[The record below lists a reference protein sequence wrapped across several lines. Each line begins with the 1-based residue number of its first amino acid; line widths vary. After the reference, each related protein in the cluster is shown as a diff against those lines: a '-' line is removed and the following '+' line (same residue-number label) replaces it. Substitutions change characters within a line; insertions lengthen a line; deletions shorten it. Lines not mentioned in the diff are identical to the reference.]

1 MSEDKKELK
10 RLKKE
15 AKKNK
20 PKGPIR
26 TGAVVPFIIV
36 TVLVTA
42 FNYLLLETTV
52 KKSMEFLGTKING
65 AEVNVGA
72 VSIDLKSLRTVITK
86 VEFTDKNEP
95 SLNSFE
101 IGRMEFKALWD
112 ALLRAKLVIDIVEVK
127 DILIQTKRRS
137 KGYIVPP
144 EEKSEES
151 KATQKV
157 LAQASKE
164 FEGNILGDIAGLI
177 SGNPG
182 SSDKGVEGSLK
193 SKKKYE
199 EISKEIEVR
208 SAQVDKAFESLPKTK
223 ELNSLKTR
231 FGQIRWND
239 LGNIAKAPKVIKEI
253 DGLKKDVDSTKKK
266 FDEANKIV
274 NENIK
279 YINDSQNDI
288 KRLVKEDMNDI
299 QKRMKIPKMDA
310 KSIAKVLFGSQ
321 AMGYIKKGEEYHA
334 KIKDYLPP
342 KKAKEDK
349 KPEFVKTARGKGR
362 DYQFGTPKSYPPVWI
377 KRVSINSKN
386 TQGMIDGEIK
396 NITNN
401 QKIINKPTT
410 LKLKADLF
418 EKGITGV
425 TADGIF
431 DHREASDDKLFL
443 NIGKYPVANKALSK
457 SDSAK
462 LIINKADGNAIFNAH
477 FKGDSLNF
485 SIDNYYRNIQYDTDA
500 KSSAMKEVLGS
511 VAQNTKTISLKAKA
525 TGKIKSLKWDI
536 QSNLAKALQDS
547 VKKLVQGKIDTA
559 KKKIREDIEN
569 QLGGQKKQIDAQL
582 NAFKSKYQ
590 GQLDQGKKQFSN
602 IQSDIDKKRKSEEK
616 KAKKGLENK
625 AKKELENKAKKLFKG
640 FKL

>member
-15 AKKNK
+15 AKTNK
-20 PKGPIR
+20 PKGPFR
-26 TGAVVPFIIV
+26 TGAVVPFLVV
-36 TVLVTA
+36 TILVTA
-42 FNYLLLETTV
+42 FNYFLLETTV
-52 KKSMEFLGTKING
+52 KKSMEFLGTTING
-65 AEVNVGA
+65 AEVNVGD
-72 VSIDLKSLRTVITK
+72 VSIDLKNLRTVITK
-86 VEFTDKNEP
+86 VEFTNKNEP
-95 SLNSFE
+95 TLNSFE

-112 ALLRAKLVIDIVEVK
+112 AILRAKLVIDIVEVK
-127 DILIQTKRRS
+127 DILIETKRKS
-137 KGYIVPP
+137 KGHVSPP
-144 EEKSEES
+144 APPSEES

-182 SSDKGVEGSLK
+182 KGDKSVEGSLK
-193 SKKKYE
+193 SKSKYE
-199 EISKEIEVR
+199 EISKEIEIR
-208 SAQVDKAFESLPKTK
+208 GAKVDEAFKSLPKTA

-231 FGQIRWND
+231 FGKIRWND

-253 DGLKKDVDSTKKK
+253 DSLKKDVDKTKKK
-266 FDEANKIV
+266 YDEANKIV
-274 NENIK
+274 NKNIK
-279 YINDSQNDI
+279 YINDSQKDI

-321 AMGYIKKGEEYHA
+321 ALGYIKKAEEYHA

-342 KKAKEDK
+342 KKEKEDK
-349 KPEFVKTARGKGR
+349 KPDFVKRSRGKGR

-377 KRVSINSKN
+377 KRVSIKSKN
-386 TQGMIDGEIK
+386 SQGMIDGEIK
-396 NITNN
+396 DITNN
-401 QKIINKPTT
+401 QKIINKPTL
-410 LKLKADLF
+410 LKLKADLL

-425 TADGIF
+425 SANGVF
-431 DHREASDDKLFL
+431 DHRNEADDKLVL

-462 LIINKADGNAIFNAH
+462 LIITKANGNAIFNVH
-477 FKGDSLNF
+477 FKGESLNF
-485 SIDNYYRNIQYDTDA
+485 NIDNYYRNIQYETDA
-500 KSSAMKEVLGS
+500 TSPAMKEVLGS
-511 VAQNTKTISLKAKA
+511 VANNTKTISLKAKA
-525 TGKIKSLKWDI
+525 NGKIKDLKWDI
-536 QSNLAKALQDS
+536 KSNLASALQNS
-547 VKKLVQGKIDTA
+547 VRKLVQGKIDAA
-559 KKKIREDIEN
+559 KKKIKDDIDK
-569 QLGGQKKQIDAQL
+569 QLGAQKKQIDAQL

-602 IQSDIDKKRKSEEK
+602 IKSDIDKKKKS
-616 KAKKGLENK
+616 AKNK
-625 AKKELENKAKKLFKG
+625 AKKDLENKAKKLFKG

>member
-20 PKGPIR
+20 PKGPVR
-26 TGAVVPFIIV
+26 TGAVVPFLIV
-36 TVLVTA
+36 TILITA

-52 KKSMEFLGTKING
+52 KNSMEFLGSKVNG
-65 AEVNVGA
+65 AEVNIGN
-72 VSIDLKSLRTVITK
+72 VSIDLKNLRTVVTK
-86 VEFTDKNEP
+86 VEFTNKNEP
-95 SLNSFE
+95 SLNTFE

-112 ALLRAKLVIDIVEVK
+112 ALLRAKVVIDIIEVK
-127 DILIQTKRRS
+127 DILIDTKRKS
-137 KGYIVPP
+137 KGYVPP
-144 EEKSEES
+144 PQAPSEES

-157 LAQASKE
+157 LAEASKE

-177 SGNPG
+177 SGKQAKG
-182 SSDKGVEGSLK
+182 DKSAEGSLK

-199 EISKEIEVR
+199 EISKQIEVR
-208 SAQVDKAFESLPKTK
+208 SAQVDIAFKSLPKTA

-231 FGQIRWND
+231 FGKIRWND
-239 LGNIAKAPKVIKEI
+239 LGNIAKAPKVLKEI
-253 DGLKKDVDSTKKK
+253 DSLKKDVDKTKNKY
-266 FDEANKIV
+266 DEANKIV
-274 NENIK
+274 NKNVK
-279 YINDSQNDI
+279 YINDSQKDI

-310 KSIAKVLFGSQ
+310 KSIAKVLFGKQ
-321 AMGYIKKGEEYHA
+321 ALGYIKKGEEYHA

-349 KPEFVKTARGKGR
+349 KPDYVKHARGKGR

-377 KRVSINSKN
+377 KRVSIKSKN

-396 NITNN
+396 DITNN
-401 QKIINKPTT
+401 QNIINKPTT
-410 LKLKADLF
+410 LKLRADLV

-425 TADGIF
+425 RAKGTF
-431 DHREASDDKLFL
+431 DHRKEADDKLVL

-457 SDSAK
+457 SESAK
-462 LIINKADGNAIFNAH
+462 LIISKANGNAIFNAH

-485 SIDNYYRNIQYDTDA
+485 NIDNYYRNIQYESDA
-500 KSSAMKEVLGS
+500 KSQAMKEVLGS
-511 VAQNTKTISLKAKA
+511 VAKNTKTISLKAKA
-525 TGKIKSLKWDI
+525 YGKIKNLKWDI
-536 QSNLAKALQDS
+536 QSNLAKALQNS
-547 VKKLVQGKIDTA
+547 VQKLVQGKIDAA
-559 KKKIREDIEN
+559 KKKIKDDIEK
-569 QLGGQKKQIDAQL
+569 QLGAQKKQVDAQL

-590 GQLDQGKKQFSN
+590 GQLDQGQKQFAN
-602 IQSDIDKKRKSEEK
+602 LKSDIDKKK
-616 KAKKGLENK
+616 KNAQNGAKKDLENK
-625 AKKELENKAKKLFKG
+625 AKNLFKG